1 MASSFANSVILSLIG
16 VYFVH
21 LNIITHQVK
30 GRILRRSCGDY
41 ANFSYVAL
49 DKVLEGEKIT
59 TLIVPSEEECEL
71 ACVDE
76 LQCKSINIEKSKKAR
91 RCELNKRST
100 ADASDGVALTP
111 RSDLH
116 NIALG
121 KITSQSS
128 TYMIFGSDNAIDGH
142 QTDTF
147 SDSRFNCIHTENEK
161 RPWWSVYFQGMAVVY
176 KIAIFARSDGYYDRL
191 GNLDV
196 KLGNVDEPGK
206 NNLIWDC
213 PWFSKEH
220 KSRESNEL
228 DTLLSHSKLKCQAD
242 TFGVLCVNLHILLH
256 SVNGRILRRSCGD
269 YADFSYVELDKV
281 LEGEKIKTVI
291 VPSEEECELACV
303 DELQCK
309 SINIEKSKNARRCEL
324 NKRSTADASD
334 GVALTPRSGW
344 VYKSTS
350 YTDNL
355 IGHMCRKL
363 DPCEPEHLCL
373 DVCYSP
379 GYKCTH
385 CKELP
390 LGMPCVRSK

>member
-1 MASSFANSVILSLIG
+1 MLLNWLFSSYCPLS
-16 VYFVH
+16 
-21 LNIITHQVK
+21 
-30 GRILRRSCGDY
+30 
-41 ANFSYVAL
+41 
-49 DKVLEGEKIT
+49 
-59 TLIVPSEEECEL
+59 
-71 ACVDE
+71 
-76 LQCKSINIEKSKKAR
+76 
-91 RCELNKRST
+91 
-100 ADASDGVALTP
+100 
-111 RSDLH
+111 
-116 NIALG
+116 
-121 KITSQSS
+121 
-128 TYMIFGSDNAIDGH
+128 
-142 QTDTF
+142 
-147 SDSRFNCIHTENEK
+147 
-161 RPWWSVYFQGMAVVY
+161 
-176 KIAIFARSDGYYDRL
+176 
-191 GNLDV
+191 
-196 KLGNVDEPGK
+196 
-206 NNLIWDC
+206 
-213 PWFSKEH
+213 
-220 KSRESNEL
+220 
-228 DTLLSHSKLKCQAD
+228 

-390 LGMPCVRSK
+390 LGMPCVRTISNIALGKQTSQSSLYPNGYSKNAVDGKRAMSWGSYPYSCMHTLGQKPWWSVAFAGNAVVYSVTIYSRTDCCFERVSGLHVKLGNKNAPNKNTIIWITSTFSLSQTKETKEFSQPKNGKYLYVESQYNTSLDFCEVEVMGYLE